1 MKVCIRPCIPLV
13 AFPLSFM
20 DYPKS
25 IKLVTLSGLS
35 FLVGGQSLM
44 G

>member
-1 MKVCIRPCIPLV
+1 MKVCTKSCIPPV
-13 AFPLSFM
+13 AFLLSFM

-35 FLVGGQSLM
+35 FLAGGQSLM